1 MNIKYFVAVIISAI
15 FQISQI
21 SPAHAV
27 IVEAD
32 RDVQLVM
39 GDLSAFSLA
48 ARLYYDAS
56 PKAKEPTLNDLSRY
70 FKRPLPN
77 DGSFQTAV
85 IDGHLWL
92 GRKVPERSSARA
104 YLRKNA
110 AAFGI
115 YGNDG
120 KMPWLGG
127 SVAWIKAIDDS
138 RSVQVAPGDDKD
150 GPRLFYNFTGTE
162 NFWWSDIALTPEYEA
177 AALKK
182 LAAQDVEGFLVVPSI
197 PQKERETFTAS
208 PVHLP
213 PEFSMNEGK
222 EPEEELTL
230 GKDGPIFNP
239 MPMGRQD

>member
-1 MNIKYFVAVIISAI
+1 MNIKSFAAVIVIIIAI
-15 FQISQI
+15 FQIS
-21 SPAHAV
+21 PAQAV

-39 GDLSAFSLA
+39 GDLSALSVA

-56 PKAKEPTLNDLSRY
+56 PKAKEPTLKDLSRY
-70 FKRPLPN
+70 FKRPLPE
-77 DGSFQTAV
+77 DGSFQAAV
-85 IDGHLWL
+85 IDEHLWL

-110 AAFGI
+110 SIFGI

-150 GPRLFYNFTGTE
+150 LPRLFYNIGMSE
-162 NFWWSDIALTPEYEA
+162 NFWWSDLALTPQAEA
-177 AALKK
+177 SALKNF
-182 LAAQDVEGFLVVPSI
+182 AAQDAEGFLVVP
-197 PQKERETFTAS
+197 PEALKPRETLTAS

-239 MPMGRQD
+239 MPMGRRE